1 MGGLGLQAAAATP
14 FGGGSTVRGP
24 PGTCPL
30 AQSSPLRVGLSCEH
44 GGLALLQLGCGV
56 WHSDFKKGRKEGG
69 GLSQPR
75 DPPQGTGL
83 LLVKVSNCGGM

>member
-56 WHSDFKKGRKEGG
+56 CLRKDKKKGEGYLSHGTPHKELG
-69 GLSQPR
+69 S
-75 DPPQGTGL
+75 
-83 LLVKVSNCGGM
+83 CW